1 MKTWHIA
8 ALVVVGLIVAGIA
21 YTMYEKRSV
30 VPIRK
35 SIGVGGEYRRKRKN
49 MSTDTR
55 DQDHNLSLWRGPHR
69 KTIEREEKR
78 AKKDDTHYYKFDDFD
93 DLEYS

>member
-8 ALVVVGLIVAGIA
+8 ALVVVGLIVLGIA
-21 YTMYEKRSV
+21 YAMYQKRNV

-35 SIGVGGEYRRKRKN
+35 SIGVGNEYRKRKN
-49 MSTDTR
+49 RSTDSR
-55 DQDHNLSLWRGPHR
+55 DLWRRPHL
-69 KTIEREEKR
+69 KTIEREHKR
-78 AKKDDTHYYKFDDFD
+78 AKKDDTHYYNFDDFD

>member
-21 YTMYEKRSV
+21 YAMYQKRNV

-35 SIGVGGEYRRKRKN
+35 SIGVGGEYRKRKN

-55 DQDHNLSLWRGPHR
+55 DQDHNLSWWRGP
-69 KTIEREEKR
+69 KTIERKEKR
-78 AKKDDTHYYKFDDFD
+78 AKKDDTHYYKFDDLD

>member
-8 ALVVVGLIVAGIA
+8 ALVIIGLIVLGIA
-21 YTMYEKRSV
+21 YAMYQKRNV

-35 SIGVGGEYRRKRKN
+35 SIGVGGEYRKRKN

-55 DQDHNLSLWRGPHR
+55 DQHYNLSSW

-78 AKKDDTHYYKFDDFD
+78 AKKDDTHYYKFDD
-93 DLEYS
+93 L